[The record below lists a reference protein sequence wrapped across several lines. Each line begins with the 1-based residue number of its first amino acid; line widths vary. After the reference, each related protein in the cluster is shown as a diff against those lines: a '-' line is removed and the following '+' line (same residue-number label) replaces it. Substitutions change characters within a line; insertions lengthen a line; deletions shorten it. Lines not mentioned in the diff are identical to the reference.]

1 LKSLDK
7 IILGSLYVSN
17 LDKDVEFLQ
26 RLQDRYQLDKKFFY
40 SRILELTK
48 IGLIEKNK
56 DNNFILS
63 TLGRETLTVVL
74 VGGVFDILHPGHIST
89 LKSAKSYGD
98 VLIVIIATTSTATK
112 IKKNRIIYHNEELR
126 KEMVSALSFVDLALI
141 GRKGTLFDTV
151 EYVRPDIIALGYDQT
166 HTEKYIS
173 ENCKKRNIDARV
185 IRLNT
190 PIPKTKSSEIK
201 KELGDAVYDL

>member
-1 LKSLDK
+1 MKSLDK

-48 IGLIEKNK
+48 IGLIEKTK
-56 DNNFILS
+56 DNNFRLS

-112 IKKNRIIYHNEELR
+112 IKKNRVIYHNEELR

>member
-1 LKSLDK
+1 MKSLDK

-56 DNNFILS
+56 DSNFRLS

-112 IKKNRIIYHNEELR
+112 IKKNRVIYHNEELR

-173 ENCKKRNIDARV
+173 ENCKKRNIEARV

>member
-40 SRILELTK
+40 SRILDLTK

-56 DNNFILS
+56 DSNFRLS

>member
-1 LKSLDK
+1 MKSLDK

-40 SRILELTK
+40 SRISDLTK

>member
-1 LKSLDK
+1 MKSLDK

-56 DNNFILS
+56 DSNFRLS

-112 IKKNRIIYHNEELR
+112 IKKNRVIYHNEELR

-173 ENCKKRNIDARV
+173 ENCKKRNIDTRV

>member
-1 LKSLDK
+1 MKSLDK

-17 LDKDVEFLQ
+17 LDKSVEFLQ

-98 VLIVIIATTSTATK
+98 ILVVIIATTSTATK
-112 IKKNRIIYHNEELR
+112 IKKNRVIYHNEELR

-141 GRKGTLFDTV
+141 GRKGTLFDSV

>member
-1 LKSLDK
+1 MKSLDK

-40 SRILELTK
+40 SRILDLTK

-56 DNNFILS
+56 DSNFRLS

-98 VLIVIIATTSTATK
+98 VLVVIIATTSTATK
-112 IKKNRIIYHNEELR
+112 IKKNRVIYHNEELR

>member
-1 LKSLDK
+1 MKSLDK

-17 LDKDVEFLQ
+17 LDKSVEFLQ

-112 IKKNRIIYHNEELR
+112 IKKNRVIYHNEELR

-141 GRKGTLFDTV
+141 GRKGTLFDSV

>member
-1 LKSLDK
+1 MKSLDK

-40 SRILELTK
+40 SRILDLTK

-56 DNNFILS
+56 DSNFRLS

-112 IKKNRIIYHNEELR
+112 IKKNRVIYHNEELR

-166 HTEKYIS
+166 HTEKY
-173 ENCKKRNIDARV
+173 
-185 IRLNT
+185 
-190 PIPKTKSSEIK
+190 
-201 KELGDAVYDL
+201 

>member
-1 LKSLDK
+1 MKSLDK

-17 LDKDVEFLQ
+17 LDKEVEFLQ

-40 SRILELTK
+40 SRILELAK

-56 DNNFILS
+56 DSNFRLS

-112 IKKNRIIYHNEELR
+112 IKKNRVIYHNEELR

>member
-1 LKSLDK
+1 MKSLDK

-98 VLIVIIATTSTATK
+98 VLVVIIATTSTATK
-112 IKKNRIIYHNEELR
+112 IKKNRVIYHNEELR

>member
-1 LKSLDK
+1 MKSLDK

-40 SRILELTK
+40 SRILDLTK

-56 DNNFILS
+56 DSNFRLS

-98 VLIVIIATTSTATK
+98 VLVVIIATTSTATK
-112 IKKNRIIYHNEELR
+112 IKKNRVIYHNEELR

-141 GRKGTLFDTV
+141 GRKGTLFDSV

>member
-1 LKSLDK
+1 MKSLDK

-40 SRILELTK
+40 SRILDLTK

-56 DNNFILS
+56 DSNFRLS

-141 GRKGTLFDTV
+141 GRKGTLFDSV

>member
-1 LKSLDK
+1 MKSLDK

-40 SRILELTK
+40 SRILELAK

-56 DNNFILS
+56 DSNFRLS

-112 IKKNRIIYHNEELR
+112 IKKNRVIYHNEELR

-141 GRKGTLFDTV
+141 GRKGTLFDSV

-173 ENCKKRNIDARV
+173 ENCKKRNIDARI

>member
-1 LKSLDK
+1 MKSLDK

-26 RLQDRYQLDKKFFY
+26 RLQNRYQLDKKFFY

-56 DNNFILS
+56 DSNFRLS

-112 IKKNRIIYHNEELR
+112 IKKNRVIYHNEELR

>member
-1 LKSLDK
+1 MKSLDK

-40 SRILELTK
+40 SRILDLTK

-56 DNNFILS
+56 DSNFRLS

-112 IKKNRIIYHNEELR
+112 IKKNRVIYHNEELR

-173 ENCKKRNIDARV
+173 ENCKKRNIEARV

>member
-1 LKSLDK
+1 MKSLDK

-112 IKKNRIIYHNEELR
+112 IKKNRVIYHNEELR

-141 GRKGTLFDTV
+141 GRKGTLFDSV

>member
-1 LKSLDK
+1 MKSLDK

-40 SRILELTK
+40 SRILDLTK

-98 VLIVIIATTSTATK
+98 VLVVIIATTSTATK
-112 IKKNRIIYHNEELR
+112 IKKNRVIYHNEELR

-141 GRKGTLFDTV
+141 GRKGTLFDSV

>member
-1 LKSLDK
+1 MKSLDK

-40 SRILELTK
+40 SRILDLTK

-56 DNNFILS
+56 DSNFRLS

-112 IKKNRIIYHNEELR
+112 IKKNRVIYHNEELR

>member
-1 LKSLDK
+1 MKSLDK

-40 SRILELTK
+40 SRILDLTK

-56 DNNFILS
+56 DSNFRLS

-112 IKKNRIIYHNEELR
+112 IKKNRVIYHNEELR

-173 ENCKKRNIDARV
+173 ENCKKRNIDTRV

>member
-40 SRILELTK
+40 SRILELAK

-56 DNNFILS
+56 DSNFRLS

-112 IKKNRIIYHNEELR
+112 IKKNRVIYHNEELR

-173 ENCKKRNIDARV
+173 ENCKKRNIEARI

>member
-1 LKSLDK
+1 MKSLDK

-40 SRILELTK
+40 SRILDLTK

-56 DNNFILS
+56 DSNFRLS

-98 VLIVIIATTSTATK
+98 VLVVIIATTSTATK

>member
-1 LKSLDK
+1 MKSLDK

-17 LDKDVEFLQ
+17 LDKKVEFLQ

-56 DNNFILS
+56 DSNFRLS

-112 IKKNRIIYHNEELR
+112 IKKNRLIYHNEELR

>member
-1 LKSLDK
+1 MKSLDK

-17 LDKDVEFLQ
+17 LDKGVEFLQ

-56 DNNFILS
+56 DSNFRLS

>member
-40 SRILELTK
+40 SRILDLTK

-56 DNNFILS
+56 DSNFRLS

-98 VLIVIIATTSTATK
+98 VLVVIIATTFTATK
-112 IKKNRIIYHNEELR
+112 IKKNRVIYHNEELR

-141 GRKGTLFDTV
+141 GRKGTLFDSV

>member
-1 LKSLDK
+1 MKSLDK
-7 IILGSLYVSN
+7 MILGSLYLSN
-17 LDKDVEFLQ
+17 LDRDIEFLQ
-26 RLQDRYQLDKKFFY
+26 RLQDRYQLDKKIFY
-40 SRILELTK
+40 PRILHLTG
-48 IGLIEKNK
+48 IGLVEKTEE
-56 DNNFILS
+56 NNFRLS
-63 TLGRETLTVVL
+63 TLGRESLTVVL

-89 LKSAKSYGD
+89 LKAAKSYGD
-98 VLIVIIATTSTATK
+98 VLIVIIATSATATK
-112 IKKNRIIYHNEELR
+112 IKKNRIIYHDEHLR
-126 KEMVSALSFVDLALI
+126 REMVSALKFVDLALI
-141 GRKGTLFDTV
+141 GKEGTLFDSV

-190 PIPKTKSSEIK
+190 PIPKSKSSKIK

>member
-1 LKSLDK
+1 MKSLDK

-17 LDKDVEFLQ
+17 LDKDVQFLQ

-56 DNNFILS
+56 DSNFRLS

-112 IKKNRIIYHNEELR
+112 IKKNRVIYHNEELR

>member
-40 SRILELTK
+40 SRILDLTK

-56 DNNFILS
+56 DSNFRLS

-141 GRKGTLFDTV
+141 GRKGTLFDSV

>member
-1 LKSLDK
+1 MKSLDK

-17 LDKDVEFLQ
+17 LDKDVQFLQ

-56 DNNFILS
+56 DSNFRLS

-112 IKKNRIIYHNEELR
+112 IKKNRVIYHNEELR

-141 GRKGTLFDTV
+141 GRKGTLFDSV

>member
-1 LKSLDK
+1 MKSLDK

-40 SRILELTK
+40 SRILDLTK

-56 DNNFILS
+56 DSNFRLS

>member
-1 LKSLDK
+1 
-7 IILGSLYVSN
+7 
-17 LDKDVEFLQ
+17 
-26 RLQDRYQLDKKFFY
+26 
-40 SRILELTK
+40 LTK

-98 VLIVIIATTSTATK
+98 VLVVIIATTSTATK
-112 IKKNRIIYHNEELR
+112 IKKNRVIYHNEELR

-141 GRKGTLFDTV
+141 GRKGTLFDSV

>member
-1 LKSLDK
+1 
-7 IILGSLYVSN
+7 V
-17 LDKDVEFLQ
+17 
-26 RLQDRYQLDKKFFY
+26 
-40 SRILELTK
+40 
-48 IGLIEKNK
+48 
-56 DNNFILS
+56 
-63 TLGRETLTVVL
+63 
-74 VGGVFDILHPGHIST
+74 
-89 LKSAKSYGD
+89 
-98 VLIVIIATTSTATK
+98 
-112 IKKNRIIYHNEELR
+112 IYHNEELR

>member
-1 LKSLDK
+1 MKSLDK

-40 SRILELTK
+40 SRILELAK
-48 IGLIEKNK
+48 IGLIEKNE
-56 DNNFILS
+56 DSNFRLS

-89 LKSAKSYGD
+89 LKSAKSYGY
-98 VLIVIIATTSTATK
+98 VLVVIIATTSTATK
-112 IKKNRIIYHNEELR
+112 IKKNRVIYHNEELR

-141 GRKGTLFDTV
+141 GRKGTLFDSV

-190 PIPKTKSSEIK
+190 PIPKTKSSQIK